1 MDPATDTTPAT
12 TVVPSQAHSIAPN
25 EKEVDAS
32 SATSSRAEE
41 PNTKPEAVSAGLEE
55 AAAPDQ
61 PSDEL
66 VYPKGFTLATVLVAL
81 CLAVFLVA
89 LVRRC
94 ALFPHFP
101 VPARQSAGRDTPAPV
116 NLRLHVTTA
125 AETENHG

>member
-1 MDPATDTTPAT
+1 
-12 TVVPSQAHSIAPN
+12 
-25 EKEVDAS
+25 
-32 SATSSRAEE
+32 
-41 PNTKPEAVSAGLEE
+41 VSAGLEE

-101 VPARQSAGRDTPAPV
+101 VPARQSGHAGAGQPPAARDDSSRVREPRLTPPS
-116 NLRLHVTTA
+116 RTTPSSQPPSRA
-125 AETENHG
+125 SPTSSRRSTMWAGTRRPIC